1 MILFLGFLPRD
12 FFPVQSYYR
21 ILEEGKS
28 KVFQGILSAYY
39 VRNKKVV
46 SYRNSLAFLSI
57 ILECRGDR
65 EWGYE

>member
-12 FFPVQSYYR
+12 FFPVQSYYQ

-28 KVFQGILSAYY
+28 KVFQTILSVYY

-57 ILECRGDR
+57 ILECRSDR